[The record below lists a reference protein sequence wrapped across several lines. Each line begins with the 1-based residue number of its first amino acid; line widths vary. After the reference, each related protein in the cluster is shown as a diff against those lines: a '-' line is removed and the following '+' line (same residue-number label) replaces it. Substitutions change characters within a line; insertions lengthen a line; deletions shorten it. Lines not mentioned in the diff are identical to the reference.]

1 MEIQPQPQIFD
12 VDEQNFEELVL
23 QGSQERVIVVDF
35 WAPWCGPCKTLGP
48 ILEDVV
54 AALGPGVALAKVNVD
69 ENQRLAMAFRVQ
81 GIPAVKIVKNGQL
94 AQEFTGALP
103 REQIEAILRPLVSDA
118 LIPEAQEID
127 QADDLAATSDLDAA
141 ARQYEQMLEEN
152 PTDGPALLGL
162 AKIHLQQGR
171 FETVQELV
179 NLVESDAP
187 RVPAGPSAPHPD
199 RVCPPVPAGWGPCRL
214 RPARAQPARRPRGPP
229 LTRLL
234 RSLRGRLR
242 NRGCRNGYTS
252 RGKNRTATKP
262 PRTPWSPSSTYSAA
276 TIRWWPTTSANSTKP
291 CTERAMQITRLERTV
306 CCVPF
311 FPGILPP
318 PEYDEPNPSYPE
330 PLSARRQDV
339 LRIHTDQG
347 LTGLGMSGP
356 YYGDRAEQPPRSDR
370 QRPQHL

>member
-69 ENQRLAMAFRVQ
+69 ENQQLAMAFRIQ

-103 REQIEAILRPLVSDA
+103 REQIEAILRPLVADA
-118 LIPEAQEID
+118 PIPEAQEIE
-127 QADDLAATSDLDAA
+127 QADDLASLGDLDAA
-141 ARQYEQMLEEN
+141 AHQYEQMLEEN

-179 NLVESDAP
+179 NLVETDTPEYPQAQALLTQIKFAHQCQQAGGRAACAQ
-187 RVPAGPSAPHPD
+187 RVLSQPD
-199 RVCPPVPAGWGPCRL
+199 D
-214 RPARAQPARRPRGPP
+214 PRGPLP
-229 LTRLL
+229 LGLL
-234 RSLRGRLR
+234 RRL
-242 NRGCRNGYTS
+242 
-252 RGKNRTATKP
+252 
-262 PRTPWSPSSTYSAA
+262 
-276 TIRWWPTTSANSTKP
+276 
-291 CTERAMQITRLERTV
+291 
-306 CCVPF
+306 
-311 FPGILPP
+311 
-318 PEYDEPNPSYPE
+318 
-330 PLSARRQDV
+330 
-339 LRIHTDQG
+339 
-347 LTGLGMSGP
+347 
-356 YYGDRAEQPPRSDR
+356 
-370 QRPQHL
+370 

>member
-54 AALGPGVALAKVNVD
+54 TALGPGVALAKVNVD

-103 REQIEAILRPLVSDA
+103 REQIEAILRPLVADA
-118 LIPEAQEID
+118 PILEEAQEVD
-127 QADDLAATSDLDAA
+127 QADDLAATGDLDEA
-141 ARQYEQMLEEN
+141 ARQYEQVLEEN

-187 RVPAGPSAPHPD
+187 RVPAGPSAAYPD
-199 RVCPPVPAGWGPCRL
+199 RVCPSVPAGWGPRCL
-214 RPARAQPARRPRGPP
+214 RPAS
-229 LTRLL
+229 TRLSQTTT
-234 RSLRGRLR
+234 RPATYSPAVQPPRVTTKPH
-242 NRGCRNGYTS
+242 CRNGSTS
-252 RGKNRTATKP
+252 VGEKNKR
-262 PRTPWSPSSTYSAA
+262 
-276 TIRWWPTTSANSTKP
+276 
-291 CTERAMQITRLERTV
+291 
-306 CCVPF
+306 
-311 FPGILPP
+311 
-318 PEYDEPNPSYPE
+318 
-330 PLSARRQDV
+330 
-339 LRIHTDQG
+339 
-347 LTGLGMSGP
+347 
-356 YYGDRAEQPPRSDR
+356 
-370 QRPQHL
+370 